1 MNSSL
6 KSAALPLLASLFFL
20 FSNNLSAATEH
31 EKARSRLEDLFLW
44 KVSDTLELNTSQEE
58 KFKEAFKR
66 LNEKRSQSAVTM
78 ENLLKQF
85 ESEKDKDSKDISIS
99 LEKYKKALSEYN
111 HVQVEE
117 VQTFRKLFGDKK
129 FAQYLILKRDL
140 TQKLK
145 NLLSEP
151 SRPESAQPKDQ
162 GRDSKSTQKQ

>member
-1 MNSSL
+1 MICSTKVTALPLVFFLLLIPMKL
-6 KSAALPLLASLFFL
+6 KSA
-20 FSNNLSAATEH
+20 TES

-58 KFKEAFKR
+58 QFKVEFKR
-66 LNEKRSQSAVTM
+66 LNEKRSKNAQAM
-78 ENLLKQF
+78 ETLLKQF
-85 ESEKDKDSKDISIS
+85 ETEKDKEVATISSSI
-99 LEKYKKALSEYN
+99 EKYKKALADYN
-111 HVQVEE
+111 QLQIEE
-117 VQTFRKLFGDKK
+117 VKNFRKIFGDKK

-162 GRDSKSTQKQ
+162 GRDSKSAQKM

>member
-1 MNSSL
+1 MNRFY
-6 KSAALPLLASLFFL
+6 LPTILMLCLFL
-20 FSNNLSAATEH
+20 ISNPAWSATES

-44 KVSDTLELNTSQEE
+44 KVSDMLELDTAQEE

-66 LNEKRSQSAVTM
+66 LNEKRSKNSQEM
-78 ENLLKQF
+78 EALLKQF
-85 ESEKDKDSKDISIS
+85 ELQKDAPSIS
-99 LEKYKKALSEYN
+99 GAIEKYKNALATYN
-111 HVQVEE
+111 GVQVEE

-151 SRPESAQPKDQ
+151 SRLESAPPKDQ
-162 GRDSKSTQKQ
+162 VRDSKSK